1 MSWHCKKYSLLYN
14 TLTSNQKAI
23 KSTNKNRVWEKVTSL
38 PFLEKFPI
46 KIGAGAIYL
55 EAVLQMPNEILA
67 RKLLYRQAGEA
78 SPTPPYNHSYKKP
91 ALRYRMGRAT
101 AAPQVK
107 QKNNEMQTN
116 QWTEHIGGAGRP
128 VERTDW
134 SHQPQHRQAN
144 SSPPP
149 DWAKNIAITLLRIC
163 VEELDVRSSGNRQN
177 TIGTYISDVV

>member
-1 MSWHCKKYSLLYN
+1 MLRLF
-14 TLTSNQKAI
+14 
-23 KSTNKNRVWEKVTSL
+23 

-46 KIGAGAIYL
+46 KIEAVAIYL

-107 QKNNEMQTN
+107 QKKQRNANESMNRTH
-116 QWTEHIGGAGRP
+116 WGSRPAGRKNRLEP
-128 VERTDW
+128 SATAQAGKQ
-134 SHQPQHRQAN
+134 QPTTRLG
-144 SSPPP
+144 
-149 DWAKNIAITLLRIC
+149 KKILR
-163 VEELDVRSSGNRQN
+163 
-177 TIGTYISDVV
+177 

>member
-1 MSWHCKKYSLLYN
+1 MQQNIILTPEKYIFFNFLLYSLIMSWHCKKYSLLYN

-107 QKNNEMQTN
+107 QKKTTKCKRINEPNTLG
-116 QWTEHIGGAGRP
+116 EPAGRKNRLEP
-128 VERTDW
+128 SATAQAGKQ
-134 SHQPQHRQAN
+134 QPTTRLGKKYC
-144 SSPPP
+144 
-149 DWAKNIAITLLRIC
+149 W
-163 VEELDVRSSGNRQN
+163 
-177 TIGTYISDVV
+177 